1 MAKMSAGF
9 ITKKNNK
16 YYLVYKRKWF
26 ALKTEDRAEAEKRA
40 LDFVPGLIDPKIG
53 WLEYLVE
60 LGEKAK
66 TQLAREI
73 APIDVEWNNIFWRWT
88 KENKRLTKNAGTLR
102 AYEGAVNALAAWAKD
117 AGVNDPTEITHG
129 EAEKY
134 LQGRSAEAGKRDCKL
149 FARIFK
155 GLGLDDEIWVNHDLA
170 VPVAGRFRRISRN
183 EMVRLLDAAADPVEC
198 ALLRLGFSTG
208 MRLGSCLEVE
218 EQAFDGDFLQVIP
231 GKTRSKKGRPLLIP
245 MLPGTKRALEGIA
258 PVFFGGW
265 RADTAS
271 NRMKR
276 IFVRAEVDGNQFGSA
291 SFHSLR
297 ATFIS
302 MMDEAGISPHITD
315 AITGHASQ
323 GMHGRYS
330 QPSRAALMEAVK
342 RAVVDLLLIPPPSGG
357 NRRVK
362 RGVAANT
369 KRWQ

>member
-16 YYLVYKRKWF
+16 YYLVYKRRWF
-26 ALKTEDRAEAEKRA
+26 ALKTGDKAEAEKRA
-40 LDFVPGLIDPKIG
+40 LDFVPGLINPNTR

-66 TQLAREI
+66 TQLAREVI
-73 APIDVEWNNIFWRWT
+73 PVGVEWDNIFWRWM
-88 KENKRLTKNAGTLR
+88 KGNKRLTQNAGTLR
-102 AYEGAVNALAAWAKD
+102 AYEGAVNALAAWARN
-117 AGVNDPTEITHG
+117 AGVQNPGEITHG
-129 EAEKY
+129 EAAEY
-134 LQGRSAEAGKRDCKL
+134 LLGRSAEAGKRDCRL

-155 GLGLDDEIWVNHDLA
+155 GLGLDYGVWEGHDLA
-170 VPVAGRFRRISRN
+170 VAVAGRFRRISKD
-183 EMVRLLDAAADPVEC
+183 EMLRLLAAAADPVEC

-208 MRLGSCLEVE
+208 MRLGSCLEVDE
-218 EQAFDGDFLQVIP
+218 RAFDGDFLRVIP

-258 PVFFGGW
+258 PRFFRGW

-271 NRMKR
+271 NKMKGV
-276 IFVRAEVDGNQFGSA
+276 FVRAGVEADQFGSA

-302 MMDEAGISPHITD
+302 MMDEAGVSPHITD

-330 QPSRAALMEAVK
+330 QPSRAALMEAVL
-342 RAVVDLLLIPPPSGG
+342 RAVVDL
-357 NRRVK
+357 
-362 RGVAANT
+362 
-369 KRWQ
+369 